1 MGGVPPDGRE
11 VGQILSVGG
20 GGRAAERRAGEGGR
34 RDADDQQDPTQCK
47 LDCVADEV
55 FRANEGPAQQEARYD
70 EQAAG
75 HD

>member
-1 MGGVPPDGRE
+1 MGDVPPDGRE
-11 VGQILSVGG
+11 VVQILSVGG
-20 GGRAAERRAGEGGR
+20 GGRAAERRAGEGGG
-34 RDADDQQDPTQCK
+34 RDADDQQDPTQYK

>member
-1 MGGVPPDGRE
+1 MGEVPPDGRE
-11 VGQILSVGG
+11 VVQILSVGG

-70 EQAAG
+70 KQAAG